1 MLVTLDTQNTRPVN
15 ASSTMEILCLQLPQ
29 ASAEPQHNA
38 HMPLIGWA
46 VERYSMPT
54 NCVIIIHKSI
64 ATGKTYSGEGH
75 EYAAKETWIPWI
87 CQRAGKKSVTHQ
99 IVSLHKPKNEKR
111 KSPQRVPTETPIF

>member
-29 ASAEPQHNA
+29 ASAEPQQNA
-38 HMPLIGWA
+38 QMPLIGWA
-46 VERYSMPT
+46 VKRYSMPT
-54 NCVIIIHKSI
+54 NCMIIIHKSI

-111 KSPQRVPTETPIF
+111 KSPQRVPT